1 MTDGAFEIPEGY
13 ADLLERPLIA
23 HLATVRAD
31 GAPQANPMWFG
42 WDGEFVRFTN
52 TRKRRKF
59 QNVSTEPRVA
69 VSINDPERPY
79 RYLEVR
85 GTVVRIEDDPEATFF
100 MELAERYGLELD
112 GPPADAP
119 DRVIF
124 VVRPEATSKQ

>member
-1 MTDGAFEIPEGY
+1 MTSVIPEGFE
-13 ADLLERPLIA
+13 DLLERPLFA

-31 GAPQANPMWFG
+31 GMPQVNPMWFA
-42 WDGEFVRFTN
+42 WDGEFLRFTN

-69 VSINDPERPY
+69 VSINDPDQPY
-79 RYLEVR
+79 RYLELR
-85 GTVVRIEDDPEATFF
+85 GRVERIEDDPEAAFF
-100 MELAERYGLELD
+100 AALAERYDMKLD

-124 VVRPEATSKQ
+124 VVRPEASSKQ